1 MTRLILLAALLVI
14 SAPAIAGAQDTL
26 HLGALQ
32 QSAMT
37 HDPRARQYAILD
49 SASTLRQGAIATD
62 RLPQVS
68 LNADASW
75 QSDVTSFGGAFPAGG
90 APPLPPKERYQG
102 TIRVEQM
109 LYDGGT
115 VSRRRAVEAARL
127 AQSQAG
133 VATALYSL
141 RLEVN
146 QAFFA
151 ALLLQEQLAEHDVLI
166 ADLDSR
172 LGLVRTRVQ
181 EGTALPGDSAAVL
194 AELLTARQ
202 QRTRMDGQQS
212 AALQVLERLTGRA
225 IGPDDQLALPDLR
238 TVVTA
243 ARQASNPA
251 GARPEFTSFARSR
264 ALLAEQRS
272 ALNAE
277 RLPRITAFGEGGV
290 GRPGL
295 DQFNRSL
302 DDFWMAGLRV
312 RWSPFNWGRTRK
324 EQEALDLQQ
333 QVVATEEAAFADRLD
348 RETRDMLESIDRLEQ
363 VIATDDQIVALR
375 EQVEQQ
381 TLAQLEE
388 GTITATQYLDRRT
401 ELERARLDQRQHT
414 VELARARAAYLT
426 TLGVGVP

>member
-1 MTRLILLAALLVI
+1 M
-14 SAPAIAGAQDTL
+14 
-26 HLGALQ
+26 
-32 QSAMT
+32 
-37 HDPRARQYAILD
+37 
-49 SASTLRQGAIATD
+49 
-62 RLPQVS
+62 
-68 LNADASW
+68 
-75 QSDVTSFGGAFPAGG
+75 
-90 APPLPPKERYQG
+90 PPKERYQG
-102 TIRVEQM
+102 TVRVEQV

-115 VSRRRAVEAARL
+115 VSRRRAVETARL

-146 QAFFA
+146 QAFFS

-172 LGLVRTRVQ
+172 LALVRARVQ

-202 QRTRMDGQQS
+202 RRSLMEGHHS
-212 AALQVLERLTGRA
+212 AALQVLERLTGRV
-225 IGPDDQLALPDLR
+225 IGPDDQLALPGLGNE
-238 TVVTA
+238 VA
-243 ARQASNPA
+243 EARQATNPA
-251 GARPEFTSFARSR
+251 AGRPEFTSFARSR
-264 ALLAEQRS
+264 ALLGEQRS

-277 RLPRITAFGEGGV
+277 RLPRIIAFGEGGM

-312 RWSPFNWGRTRK
+312 RWSPFNWGRTRR

-333 QVVATEEAAFADRLD
+333 ELVATEEAAFADRLD

-363 VIATDDQIVALR
+363 LIATDDQIVTLR
-375 EQVEQQ
+375 EVVEQAA
-381 TLAQLEE
+381 LAQLEE

-426 TLGVGVP
+426 TLGAGVQGCGPSS